1 MCAFYDNIDDYNES
15 VGDVDN
21 DDVDGDGEGDDV

>member
-21 DDVDGDGEGDDV
+21 DDGDPH